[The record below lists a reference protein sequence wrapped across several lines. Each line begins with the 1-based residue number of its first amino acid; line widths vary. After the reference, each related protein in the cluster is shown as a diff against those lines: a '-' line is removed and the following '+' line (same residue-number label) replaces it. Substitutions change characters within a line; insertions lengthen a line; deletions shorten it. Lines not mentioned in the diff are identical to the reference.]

1 MPILLRLLGSL
12 AIIVLINAWSRSLT
26 IATLVGTV
34 VFALWCGHPLWMSPD
49 GPDSVPVIAWRALV
63 EADNLMLAL
72 TIFLLLWMS
81 SLMAASG
88 VMTELVVAVRARVG
102 QRWAMAALPA
112 VIGWLPM
119 PGGAV
124 FSAPMVAE
132 CDNDGQVPSIAK
144 SVANYWFRHVWEYW
158 WPLYPGVLLA
168 ITLTGLPMWL
178 FVVTMLP
185 LSLASIVIGRL
196 TVLPRIKAR
205 DEDDTAAPAGPGFLR
220 LVLPILV
227 TVALAAALGPLLPA
241 VAAANRYLPMVIG
254 LIIGLAV
261 LAHQRSIDRT
271 QWRRVLLAPS
281 TLSLVGL
288 VMVIRIYGAFIDV
301 PLPDGSPV
309 SNVIRD
315 ELMAWGIPPLAM
327 VVLIP
332 AAMGLV
338 TGICI
343 GFVGASFPVVLALM
357 IADNSLGERL
367 STAVL
372 AYGAGYLG
380 MLLSPVHVCLVVSNA
395 YFKTALATSLR
406 RLLMPAALM
415 AVFII
420 AYWALLRWGI
430 G

>member
-12 AIIVLINAWSRSLT
+12 AVIVLVNAWSRSLT

-34 VFALWCGHPLWMSPD
+34 VFALWCGHPLWGSVD
-49 GPDSVPVIAWRALV
+49 GSAPIPVIAWQALV
-63 EADNLMLAL
+63 DPDNLLLAL

-81 SLMAASG
+81 SLMASCG
-88 VMTELVVAVRARVG
+88 VMTELVVAVRARIG
-102 QRWAMAALPA
+102 PRWAMAALPA

-119 PGGAV
+119 PGGAA
-124 FSAPMVAE
+124 FSAPMVNE
-132 CDNDGQVPSIAK
+132 CDHQQQLPSIAK

-168 ITLTGLPMWL
+168 ISLTGLPMWL
-178 FVVTMLP
+178 FVLTMLP
-185 LSLASIVIGRL
+185 LSLASIVVGRL
-196 TVLPRIKAR
+196 TVLPRLAVA
-205 DEDDTAAPAGPGFLR
+205 DEQPDATPGGAGFLS
-220 LVLPILV
+220 LILPILV
-227 TVALAAALGPLLPA
+227 TVLLAAGLGSLVPGLAEL
-241 VAAANRYLPMVIG
+241 NRYLPMVIG
-254 LIIGLAV
+254 LIVGLMV
-261 LAHQRSIDRT
+261 LAYQRSIDAG

-281 TLSLVGL
+281 TLGL
-288 VMVIRIYGAFIDV
+288 VVLVLVIQIYGAFIRV
-301 PLPDGSPV
+301 PLPDGQPV
-309 SNVIRD
+309 SAVIRD
-315 ELMAWGIPPLAM
+315 ELTRWGISPLAM

-357 IADNSLGERL
+357 ANDSSLGQQL

-395 YFKTALATSLR
+395 YFKTSLYISI
-406 RLLMPAALM
+406 RLLLVPVTAM
-415 AVFII
+415 AVFVVG
-420 AYWALLRWGI
+420 YWAVLRWGC